1 MRIKTYFISSW
12 RLGTTWTNKA
22 CPRSTQSA
30 LEQLLSHFW
39 QDSTYQVQYIPDS
52 VHTRFSTYQIQ
63 YLPDSVLTRFSTY
76 QDQYIPGSVQTR
88 FSTYKVQY
96 IQGSVHTR
104 FSTNEYIQGSVH
116 TRFST
121 YKVQYIQ
128 GSVHTRFSTYQVQY
142 IPDSVNKNSLKSK
155 SRMKQSWPFWWSDQW
170 STLAPSTLKVQI
182 CILFM
187 LIYLLLKNKD
197 SKMDWDRVSK
207 TYMRR
212 RFLTTKIIYYVL

>member
-63 YLPDSVLTRFSTY
+63 YLPDSVHTRISTY
-76 QDQYIPGSVQTR
+76 Q
-88 FSTYKVQY
+88 VQY
-96 IQGSVHTR
+96 KPGSVHTK
-104 FSTNEYIQGSVH
+104 
-116 TRFST
+116 FST

-182 CILFM
+182 CILIM

>member
-39 QDSTYQVQYIPDS
+39 LDSTYQVQYIPDS

-63 YLPDSVLTRFSTY
+63 YLPDSVHTRISTY
-76 QDQYIPGSVQTR
+76 QVQYKPGSVHTK

-96 IQGSVHTR
+96 IQVHTR
-104 FSTNEYIQGSVH
+104 FSTNE
-116 TRFST
+116 
-121 YKVQYIQ
+121 YIQ

-182 CILFM
+182 CILIM

>member
-63 YLPDSVLTRFSTY
+63 YLPDSVHTRISTY
-76 QDQYIPGSVQTR
+76 QVQYKPGSVHTK

-96 IQGSVHTR
+96 IQVHTR
-104 FSTNEYIQGSVH
+104 FSTNE
-116 TRFST
+116 
-121 YKVQYIQ
+121 YIQ

-182 CILFM
+182 CILIM